1 MESRKKLDLLALA
14 SVPLIMTLGN
24 SMLIPVLP
32 VIEKRLQISSLQVSM
47 IITVYSIFA
56 IFLIPIAGY
65 LSDRF
70 GRKKII
76 IPSLLLAA
84 VGGALTGWASWQMAN
99 PFWVILIG
107 RAIQGIG
114 SAGAMPVVM
123 PCVGDMFKDE
133 QEITKG
139 LGLIETA
146 NTFGKVLSPI
156 LGAFLAAMI
165 WFLPFW
171 FIPILCLISI
181 LLVIFLVKVPKND
194 SSSES
199 EQKKKSITQF
209 LKDLKKTLK
218 ENIGWLM
225 AVFIL
230 GAIIMLVLFGVL
242 FYLSTILE
250 ERYHIVNTKKGLV
263 MAIPLLALS
272 ISSFVAG
279 KKVGNNKI
287 VMKWSA
293 FFGFLLLTCS
303 FIILFFN
310 TSLFSI
316 LLTLVL
322 GGIGI
327 GAALPSLDALITE
340 GVEKEER
347 GTITSLYSSM
357 RFVGVAAGP
366 PLYTLLMKW
375 SDMAVF
381 QTSLGI
387 SAVGAI
393 LVLKAIKPK
402 PEGGVKLKKAEV

>member
-218 ENIGWLM
+218 ENMGWLM
-225 AVFIL
+225 AIFIL

-340 GVEKEER
+340 GIEKEER

-366 PLYTLLMKW
+366 PLYTLLMTW

>member
-199 EQKKKSITQF
+199 EQKKKNITQF

-225 AVFIL
+225 AIFIL

-340 GVEKEER
+340 GIEKEER

-381 QTSLGI
+381 QTSLGV

>member
-199 EQKKKSITQF
+199 EQKKKNITQF

-225 AVFIL
+225 AIFIL

-250 ERYHIVNTKKGLV
+250 ERYHIVNTKKGLI

-340 GVEKEER
+340 GIEKEER

-381 QTSLGI
+381 QTSLVI

>member
-199 EQKKKSITQF
+199 EQKKKNIKQF

-225 AVFIL
+225 AIFIL

-340 GVEKEER
+340 GIEKEER

>member
-199 EQKKKSITQF
+199 EQKKKNITQF

-225 AVFIL
+225 AIFIL

>member
-199 EQKKKSITQF
+199 EQKKKNITQF

-225 AVFIL
+225 AIFIL
-230 GAIIMLVLFGVL
+230 GAIIMLVLFAVL
-242 FYLSTILE
+242 LYLSTILG

-263 MAIPLLALS
+263 MAIPLLTLS

-340 GVEKEER
+340 GIEKEER

-381 QTSLGI
+381 QTSLVI

>member
-199 EQKKKSITQF
+199 EQKKKSIKQF

-225 AVFIL
+225 AIFIL

-340 GVEKEER
+340 GIEKEER

>member
-56 IFLIPIAGY
+56 IFLIPVAGY

-225 AVFIL
+225 AIFIL

-287 VMKWSA
+287 VMKWSV

-340 GVEKEER
+340 GIEKEER

>member
-84 VGGALTGWASWQMAN
+84 AGGALTGWASWQMAN

-199 EQKKKSITQF
+199 EQKRK
-209 LKDLKKTLK
+209 
-218 ENIGWLM
+218 
-225 AVFIL
+225 
-230 GAIIMLVLFGVL
+230 VL
-242 FYLSTILE
+242 
-250 ERYHIVNTKKGLV
+250 R
-263 MAIPLLALS
+263 
-272 ISSFVAG
+272 SF
-279 KKVGNNKI
+279 
-287 VMKWSA
+287 
-293 FFGFLLLTCS
+293 
-303 FIILFFN
+303 
-310 TSLFSI
+310 
-316 LLTLVL
+316 
-322 GGIGI
+322 
-327 GAALPSLDALITE
+327 
-340 GVEKEER
+340 
-347 GTITSLYSSM
+347 
-357 RFVGVAAGP
+357 
-366 PLYTLLMKW
+366 
-375 SDMAVF
+375 
-381 QTSLGI
+381 
-387 SAVGAI
+387 
-393 LVLKAIKPK
+393 
-402 PEGGVKLKKAEV
+402 

>member
-225 AVFIL
+225 AIFIL

-340 GVEKEER
+340 GIEKEER

-381 QTSLGI
+381 QTSLVI